1 MLDWRSIWV
10 AVQAV
15 RRRVRAMGRSLVV
28 GMVGFLGVG
37 LPETGCASF
46 QVALRPLILLR
57 QHPAEADHSDG
68 GEKKA
73 GHGGDGYAVADHA
86 PAGAPENDV
95 F

>member
-15 RRRVRAMGRSLVV
+15 RRRERAMGRSLVV

-46 QVALRPLILLR
+46 QVAFGVGVYR
-57 QHPAEADHSDG
+57 A
-68 GEKKA
+68 
-73 GHGGDGYAVADHA
+73 
-86 PAGAPENDV
+86 
-95 F
+95 